1 MSNSEC
7 GRYERSRAVNVYVVY
22 CHPSTTS
29 FTAAVRDR
37 ALAGLHGGSHDVR
50 VTDLYADD
58 FRPELSAWERTHHLS
73 PPDTKP
79 EIAAYADNLR
89 WCDALV
95 FIYPTWWAGQPA
107 MLKGW
112 IDRVWVAG
120 VAYELPAGATRIR
133 PLVKNIRRLVVITT
147 HGSSKLINSLEGEG
161 GKRIVNRSLRVLCSK
176 RARTKWIALY
186 SIDTTSD
193 PRRAAHLERVEKA
206 MRTLR

>member
-1 MSNSEC
+1 MK
-7 GRYERSRAVNVYVVY
+7 VYVVY
-22 CHPSTTS
+22 CHPSDTS
-29 FTAAVRDR
+29 FTAAVRGR
-37 ALAGLHGGSHDVR
+37 ALAGLRGGGHEVR
-50 VTDLYADD
+50 VSDLYADN
-58 FRPELSAWERTHHLS
+58 FRPELSAWERTNHLS

-89 WCDALV
+89 WCEALV

-120 VAYELPAGATRIR
+120 VAYELPAGANRIR
-133 PLVKNIRRLVVITT
+133 PLLQNIRRLVVITT
-147 HGSSKLINSLEGEG
+147 HGSSKVINSLEGEG

-186 SIDTTSD
+186 GIDNTSD
-193 PRRAAHLERVEKA
+193 AQRATHLDRVEKT
-206 MRTLR
+206 MRKLR